1 MPSLGEMVPVT
12 MAQALQRKRMEIQD
26 ASVMV
31 KELLPIIL
39 ACAVW
44 GPIWCCSSMMIH
56 CDNATAITVINLGVL
71 KIMHG
76 LRCLFFIRARFQM
89 SLHTV
94 HTLGHLN
101 SVADAI
107 SQNNLPHL
115 FKQVPA
121 ASHTPDRILPEL
133 LDLQQPE
140 KDLDKTVQQLFSAGL
155 AQSTHRSYQFGSHQN
170 LQFCHVYNI
179 VALFPVTE
187 KQLMQFVA
195 FLFTK
200 GLSGG
205 TVSSS
210 LLHSNFIESG

>member
-1 MPSLGEMVPVT
+1 
-12 MAQALQRKRMEIQD
+12 
-26 ASVMV
+26 
-31 KELLPIIL
+31 
-39 ACAVW
+39 
-44 GPIWCCSSMMIH
+44 MMIH
-56 CDNATAITVINLGVL
+56 CDNATAVMVINSGVL
-71 KIMHG
+71 QIIHR

-89 SLHTV
+89 LLHAV
-94 HTLGHLN
+94 HTPGHLN

-107 SQNNLPHL
+107 SHNDLPHL

-140 KDLDKTVQQLFSAGL
+140 KDLDKTVQQLFSSGL
-155 AQSTHRSYQFGSHQN
+155 AQSTHRSYQSGSHQN

-179 VALFPVTE
+179 VAPFPVAK

-210 LLHSNFIESG
+210 SLHSNFIQSG